1 MNMKKS
7 LKIIGVI
14 LGTLALLLVLSF
26 SAFYYWFTIG
36 AIDFE
41 PQKFDSTIW
50 KNTEPTMS
58 WESVRLKMVDD
69 LIENEI
75 INGMNKSS
83 VIALLGEPDDTPY
96 FQSYDMVYYLGR
108 ERQAIAID
116 SEWLVFKIVGNKVD
130 SYALVRD

>member
-1 MNMKKS
+1 MKKS

>member
-7 LKIIGVI
+7 LKITGVI
-14 LGTLALLLVLSF
+14 VGALVLLCVLTF
-26 SAFYYWFTIG
+26 SAYYYWFTIG

-41 PQKFDSTIW
+41 PQTFDSTTW

-69 LIENEI
+69 LIEKKI
-75 INGMNKSS
+75 LKGMNKSS
-83 VIALLGEPDDTPY
+83 VVALLGEPDDTPY
-96 FQSYDMVYYLGR
+96 FQRYDMVYYLGR

-116 SEWLVFKIVGNKVD
+116 SEWLVFKIVDSKVD

>member
-116 SEWLVFKIVGNKVD
+116 SNKVD